1 MTDAELTAR
10 LRANLL
16 ALKGMQTRTTALRGL
31 ELPGVRALCLPGR
44 GVPLF
49 QQQVLYAHPEALA
62 PALPLLEAWYRDQG
76 VPAWRVLVTPGDSH
90 AESALAAA
98 GYTPEGGMPAMG
110 LCLAP
115 APPSRLPPGLS
126 LESSD
131 DPREVIELNMRC
143 YAPGV
148 MDFLGVWGGESP
160 PDVPLHGVL
169 VREAGRVLSAG
180 LALDLD
186 DTAGVYMVATHPDA
200 RRRGLGARVMEA
212 LHAQAL
218 ARGRVASVL
227 QSSDEGVSMYRGIGY
242 RHLGTWVNWVRRAG
256 QADPGAA
263 PG

>member
-16 ALKGMQTRTTALRGL
+16 AFKAMQTRTTALRGL
-31 ELPGVRALCLPGR
+31 EMPGVRALCLPGR

-62 PALPLLEAWYRDQG
+62 PALPRLEAWYRDQH

-98 GYTPEGGMPAMG
+98 GYAPEGGMPAMG

-115 APPSRLPPGLS
+115 TPPSRLPPGLC
-126 LESSD
+126 LESSE
-131 DPREVIELNMRC
+131 DPREVIELNRLC
-143 YAPGV
+143 YPPGV
-148 MDFLGVWGGESP
+148 MDFLGVWGGGSP
-160 PDVPLHGVL
+160 PDVPLYGVL
-169 VREAGRVLSAG
+169 VREAGRVLSGG

-186 DTAGVYMVATHPDA
+186 DTAGVYMVATHPEA

-212 LHAQAL
+212 LHARAL
-218 ARGRVASVL
+218 ARGRAASVL
-227 QSSDEGVSMYRGIGY
+227 QSSEEGVAMYQHIGY

-256 QADPGAA
+256 QAAPGAA

>member
-16 ALKGMQTRTTALRGL
+16 ALKAMQTRTTALRGL

-62 PALPLLEAWYRDQG
+62 PALPELEARYRGQR
-76 VPAWRVLVTPGDSH
+76 VPAGESSSLRGLARRGRPGRRRLH
-90 AESALAAA
+90 ARGRHARHGPGARARSAL
-98 GYTPEGGMPAMG
+98 
-110 LCLAP
+110 
-115 APPSRLPPGLS
+115 PPPPGALPGV
-126 LESSD
+126 LRGPARGD
-131 DPREVIELNMRC
+131 RAQQALLP
-143 YAPGV
+143 PGV
-148 MDFLGVWGGESP
+148 MDFLGVWEGESP
-160 PDVPLHGVL
+160 PDVPLYGVL
-169 VREAGRVLSAG
+169 VREAGRVLSGG

-212 LHAQAL
+212 LHARAL
-218 ARGRVASVL
+218 ARGRAAAVL
-227 QSSDEGVSMYRGIGY
+227 QSSEEGVGMYRAVGY
-242 RHLGTWVNWVRRAG
+242 RHLGTWVNWVRRVGEA
-256 QADPGAA
+256 APGAA

>member
-1 MTDAELTAR
+1 MTDAELTVR

-16 ALKGMQTRTTALRGL
+16 ALKAMQTRTTSLRGL

-62 PALPLLEAWYRDQG
+62 PALPHLEAWYRQQH

-98 GYTPEGGMPAMG
+98 GYTPEGGVPAMG
-110 LCLAP
+110 LSLAP
-115 APPSRLPPGLS
+115 APPSRLPPGLTVEHS
-126 LESSD
+126 EN
-131 DPREVIELNMRC
+131 PREVIELNMRC

-148 MDFLGVWGGESP
+148 MDFLRVWGGESP
-160 PDVPLHGVL
+160 PDVPLYGVL
-169 VREAGRVLSAG
+169 VREAGRLLSVG
-180 LALDLD
+180 LALDQD

-200 RRRGLGARVMEA
+200 RRRGLGALVMEG
-212 LHAQAL
+212 LHAEAL
-218 ARGRVASVL
+218 ARGRAASVL
-227 QSSDEGVSMYRGIGY
+227 QSSEEGVGMYQRVGY
-242 RHLGTWVNWVRRAG
+242 RHLGTWVNWVRHAG
-256 QADPGAA
+256 EAAPGAA